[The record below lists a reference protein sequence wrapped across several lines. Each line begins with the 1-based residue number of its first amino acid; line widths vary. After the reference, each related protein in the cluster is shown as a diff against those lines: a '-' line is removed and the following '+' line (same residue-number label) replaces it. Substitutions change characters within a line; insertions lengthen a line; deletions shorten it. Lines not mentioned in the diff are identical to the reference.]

1 MLHNTTRM
9 TIRQRIM
16 KFLYPLLMKLTKA
29 TGKNSKVLHNT
40 NDQPMTSIYD
50 RNVQLNNG
58 KELNLG
64 QYKGKKILLVNT
76 ASNCGYTN
84 QYDDLQTLYKKFSG
98 KLEIIGFPAND
109 FHEQEKGTD
118 EEIAQFC
125 KINFGVTFPLV
136 KKSVVVPAPDQHPVY
151 QWLTN
156 KQENG
161 WNEQAPTWNFSK
173 YLLDENGN
181 LTDYF
186 DPSVSPLSKEVVAAV
201 EKKASA

>member
-1 MLHNTTRM
+1 MHNTTSM

-50 RNVQLNNG
+50 LSVQLNNG
-58 KELNLG
+58 KELKLG
-64 QYKGKKILLVNT
+64 QYKGKKLLLVNT

-84 QYDDLQTLYKKFSG
+84 QYDDLQALYKKFSG
-98 KLEIIGFPAND
+98 NLEIIGFPAND

-151 QWLTN
+151 KWLTN
-156 KQENG
+156 KEENG

-173 YLLDENGN
+173 YLLDENGH

-186 DPSVSPLSKEVVAAV
+186 DPSVSPLSNEVVTAV
-201 EKKASA
+201 EKKASV

>member
-1 MLHNTTRM
+1 MYNTTRM

-50 RNVQLNNG
+50 LNVQLNNG

-84 QYDDLQTLYKKFSG
+84 QYDDLQALYKKFSG
-98 KLEIIGFPAND
+98 NLEIIGFPAND

-125 KINFGVTFPLV
+125 TINFGVTFPLV

-156 KQENG
+156 KEENG

-173 YLLDENGN
+173 YLLDEHGN

>member
-1 MLHNTTRM
+1 
-9 TIRQRIM
+9 M
-16 KFLYPLLMKLTKA
+16 KFFYPLLMKLTKA

-40 NDQPMTSIYD
+40 NEHPMTSIYD
-50 RNVQLNNG
+50 LNVQLNNG

-84 QYDDLQTLYKKFSG
+84 QYEDLQELYKKFSG
-98 KLEIIGFPAND
+98 SLEIIGFPAND
-109 FHEQEKGTD
+109 FHEQEKGND

-136 KKSVVVPAPDQHPVY
+136 KKSVVVPSPQQHPVY
-151 QWLTN
+151 QWLT
-156 KQENG
+156 KKDENG

-186 DPSVSPLSKEVVAAV
+186 DPPVSPLSNEVVNAI
-201 EKKASA
+201 EKDPK